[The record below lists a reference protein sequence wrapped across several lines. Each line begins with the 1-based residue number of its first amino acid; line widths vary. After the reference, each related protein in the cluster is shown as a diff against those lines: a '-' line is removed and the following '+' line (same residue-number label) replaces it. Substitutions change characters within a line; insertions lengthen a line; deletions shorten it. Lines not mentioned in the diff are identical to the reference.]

1 MAAGETVQ
9 GAGSTLTANC
19 KISEPFHQ
27 ILRTIDYV
35 ITYFCLLLSGQ
46 RRFLNS
52 KPGHKRQLEQSRT
65 WHKMTLNMFNL
76 KLETWSYASGWLCW
90 CWWRPRR
97 DAGLHNIISILMTI
111 KSQIDNLGRARTC
124 QHARVCLSR
133 SRSLLLYI
141 IFHLHL
147 NPGAS

>member
-9 GAGSTLTANC
+9 APGSTPTANC
-19 KISEPFHQ
+19 KISEPFQ
-27 ILRTIDYV
+27 PILRTIDYV
-35 ITYFCLLLSGQ
+35 ITSLWSGQ

-76 KLETWSYASGWLCW
+76 KLETWSYASS
-90 CWWRPRR
+90 WWWWRRPRR

-124 QHARVCLSR
+124 QHAMICLSR

-147 NPGAS
+147 NPGA